1 MTGTSTPVPVVCAA
15 VDGSAE
21 AWLTV
26 PCRPDQVCVVREFVR
41 RQLAD
46 DPRAETAVLLASEL
60 ATNSV
65 QHSSSRLGRV
75 MTVILVA
82 ARDGIVLVGV
92 ADAGGATVPVLRDEG
107 GGYAEG
113 GRGLRLV
120 SYLCPRWG
128 FRIQPDGGL
137 VTWFA
142 LGQGRGEQADG
153 RGGVGATGTLRDAG
167 RGRGVLGAP
176 PRARPPE
183 RYREQ
188 VATATDSR
196 PAQDPGPR
204 AGHSR
209 LPRSLQPAGPALY
222 LACGYVDHGLPI
234 QLPDGPAMYRWCDSP
249 GSAQAGAAGT
259 KRASWLS
266 GPERQR
272 RDLLAD
278 PAAKA
283 PTLAAECGTTAR
295 SAGTELRCGGP
306 GRGRAAG
313 GAAPT
318 AGRVCGT
325 FRRRGTSGLPSGRA
339 SPERRGAGC
348 PACRRSPKKPPRGGF
363 AGVPVRR
370 TGRRP
375 GGAGAL
381 NPEAGHRAFVLL
393 AGYWRDSGQGGGHQA
408 SRTATASTSIR

>member
-1 MTGTSTPVPVVCAA
+1 VNDDRDQHASTSRLR
-15 VDGSAE
+15 GRGRSAK

-26 PCRPDQVCVVREFVR
+26 PCGPDQVCVVREFVR

-75 MTVILVA
+75 MTVIVVA

-107 GGYAEG
+107 GGCAEG

-120 SYLCPRWG
+120 SYLCPKWG

-153 RGGVGATGTLRDAG
+153 RGGVGAAGVLRDGG

-176 PRARPPE
+176 PRARRPE

-196 PAQDPGPR
+196 ARHKILDREPGTAACLEASSRR
-204 AGHSR
+204 ARHCTS
-209 LPRSLQPAGPALY
+209 PAGTWITGFLSSCPT
-222 LACGYVDHGLPI
+222 GLPCTDGATA
-234 QLPDGPAMYRWCDSP
+234 PDP
-249 GSAQAGAAGT
+249 
-259 KRASWLS
+259 
-266 GPERQR
+266 R
-272 RDLLAD
+272 R
-278 PAAKA
+278 
-283 PTLAAECGTTAR
+283 
-295 SAGTELRCGGP
+295 
-306 GRGRAAG
+306 
-313 GAAPT
+313 
-318 AGRVCGT
+318 
-325 FRRRGTSGLPSGRA
+325 
-339 SPERRGAGC
+339 PERRGQDE
-348 PACRRSPKKPPRGGF
+348 RRG
-363 AGVPVRR
+363 
-370 TGRRP
+370 
-375 GGAGAL
+375 
-381 NPEAGHRAFVLL
+381 
-393 AGYWRDSGQGGGHQA
+393 
-408 SRTATASTSIR
+408 